1 MRPEGF
7 SSTNRFRTRRR
18 ELAFASFPADQRE
31 KFAPAK
37 RARVRVSATI
47 AERRSAEESLKKCNG
62 EVIAVMPVTSEV
74 AIVAQEVFGVEEY
87 KRAKVRNER
96 FDGS

>member
-1 MRPEGF
+1 MRFEGF

-18 ELAFASFPADQRE
+18 ERAFASLPADQRE

-37 RARVRVSATI
+37 SARMRVSVMI
-47 AERRSAEESLKKCNG
+47 AQRRSAKEVLKKRNG
-62 EVIAVMPVTSEV
+62 EVIAAMPVTSEV
-74 AIVAQEVFGVEEY
+74 AIVAQAVFGVEEY

-96 FDGS
+96 FAGS